1 MVKLEQAE
9 KKDFRELA
17 QGFGVCTIAVLVIY
31 LVSGMNTIN
40 MRETHLSLLMAILT
54 AACVFYVTSA
64 FINTKKKF
72 LALLASIPAF
82 GIYYLIFKLSFDALE
97 RRALPC
103 ISIMEGVLC
112 WAGLGTVAVSVIAL
126 ALGKKLKATDIV
138 TAILAAGFV
147 MRAVMVLFTPL
158 NYYQHDVSSFSGRQ
172 AGFHDSYILYIY
184 DNFTIPDGDVRD
196 LGQFYHPP
204 LHYII
209 SALFLRLHNALPLK
223 FANDING
230 LKALP
235 LLWSSFIVLYTKKI
249 LERLN
254 INGKA
259 LVFSMLLVS
268 LNPHLIY
275 LAIQVNNDALALM
288 LTFAAIYFALEWYK
302 KPELLKIVYVALS
315 IGCAM
320 MTKLSMGLAAF
331 PVAWIF
337 LVKLIKTAKDKEQE
351 RGKKQGLKLPEL
363 IKQFAIF
370 AVVVFPLGLWFPL
383 RNLISYGVP
392 VTYVYE
398 IDSSAHM
405 DVWMYSPLQRLLV
418 PSGDLLK
425 TPFILEGGEINDFNI
440 VLGLIKTGL
449 FDERVFENTYLTTIA
464 KIMVVT
470 AFILTL
476 VIIFAAIMG
485 AFRRFKDSGRK
496 VLDQAEG
503 IALWILAAVL
513 VISEFVFCFKYPVT
527 CTAAFRYIS
536 PVLIP
541 AAFWSGSLIK
551 MGKEKEAGASLK
563 ICSVCLEIL
572 IVLFVLLVILFYG
585 PFAQYADVWQKLIKG

>member
-1 MVKLEQAE
+1 MVGLEKAQ

-17 QGFGVCTIAVLVIY
+17 QGFGVCAIAVLVLY

-40 MRETHLSLLMAILT
+40 MREAHLSILMAVLT
-54 AACVFYVTSA
+54 AVCAFYVTSA
-64 FINTKKKF
+64 YINTKKKF
-72 LALLASIPAF
+72 LSLLSVLPAF
-82 GIYYLIFKLSFDALE
+82 GIYFLIFKLSFDACG
-97 RRALPC
+97 RKTLPC

-112 WAGLGTVAVSVIAL
+112 WAGLGTVVVSGLAL
-126 ALGKKLKATDIV
+126 ALGKKLKAADLV
-138 TAILAAGFV
+138 TAALAAGFV

-158 NYYQHDVSSFSGRQ
+158 NFYQHDVSNFSGRQ

-184 DNFTIPDGDVRD
+184 ENFTIPDGDVRD

-204 LHYII
+204 LHYIL
-209 SALFLRLHNALPLK
+209 SALFLRLHYVLPFK

-230 LKALP
+230 LKFLP
-235 LLWSSFIVLYTKKI
+235 MLWTSFIVLFTKKI

-259 LVFSMLLVS
+259 LVFSMLLIS

-288 LTFAAIYFALEWYK
+288 LMFAAVYFALEWYK
-302 KPELLKIVYVALS
+302 DHELKKIVYVALC

-320 MTKLSMGLAAF
+320 MTKLSMGLVAF

-337 LVKLIKTAKDKEQE
+337 LIRLIKTVKAQKENKNKTALT
-351 RGKKQGLKLPEL
+351 GL
-363 IKQFAIF
+363 IKQFAVF
-370 AVVVFPLGLWFPL
+370 AVIVFPLGLWFPL

-398 IDSSAHM
+398 IDSSANM
-405 DVWMYSPLQRLLV
+405 DVWMYSPLQRLLI
-418 PSGDLLK
+418 PSADLLK
-425 TPFILEGGEINDFNI
+425 TPFILEGGNINDFNI
-440 VLGLIKTGL
+440 VLALIKTGL
-449 FDERVFENTYLTTIA
+449 FDERSFDGNYLTAVA
-464 KIMVVT
+464 KILTVI
-470 AFILTL
+470 AFVLLIA
-476 VIIFAAIMG
+476 VIFAAVRG
-485 AFRRFKDSGRK
+485 AIKRFKDSGRK
-496 VLDQAEG
+496 ILDNAEG

-513 VISEFVFCFKYPVT
+513 LISEFVFCFKYPVT
-527 CTAAFRYIS
+527 CTAAFRYIT

-541 AAFWSGSLIK
+541 AAFWSGSIIK
-551 MGKEKEAGASLK
+551 SGNEKEAGASLK

-572 IVLFVLLVILFYG
+572 IVLFVLLTVLFYG
-585 PFAQYADVWQKLIKG
+585 PFAQYSVVWQSMIKG

>member
-1 MVKLEQAE
+1 MVGLEKAE

-17 QGFGVCTIAVLVIY
+17 QGFGVCAAAVLVLY

-40 MRETHLSLLMAILT
+40 MREAHLSILMAVLT
-54 AACVFYVTSA
+54 ACCTFYVTSA
-64 FINTKKKF
+64 FIGTKKRF
-72 LALLASIPAF
+72 LSLLSALPAF
-82 GIYYLIFKLSFDALE
+82 GIYFLIFKLSFDACG
-97 RRALPC
+97 RKTLPC

-112 WAGLGTVAVSVIAL
+112 WAGLGTIVVSSLAL
-126 ALGKKLKATDIV
+126 AFGKKLKAADLV
-138 TAILAAGFV
+138 TAALAAGFV

-158 NYYQHDVSSFSGRQ
+158 NFYQHDVSNFSGRQ

-184 DNFTIPDGDVRD
+184 ENFTIPDGDVRD

-204 LHYII
+204 LHYIL
-209 SALFLRLHNALPLK
+209 SALFLRLHNVLPFK

-230 LKALP
+230 LKFLP
-235 LLWSSFIVLYTKKI
+235 MLWTSFIVLFTKKI

-254 INGKA
+254 IGGKA
-259 LVFSMLLVS
+259 LVFSMLLIS

-288 LTFAAIYFALEWYK
+288 LMFAAVFFALEWYK
-302 KPELLKIVYVALS
+302 EPELKKIVYVALC

-320 MTKLSMGLAAF
+320 MTKLSMGLVAF
-331 PVAWIF
+331 PVAWLF
-337 LVKLIKTAKDKEQE
+337 LIRLIRAVKAQNENKNKTALT
-351 RGKKQGLKLPEL
+351 GL

-370 AVVVFPLGLWFPL
+370 AVIVFPLGLWFSL

-398 IDSSAHM
+398 IDSSANM
-405 DVWMYSPLQRLLV
+405 DVWMYSPLQRLLI
-418 PSGDLLK
+418 PSADLLK
-425 TPFILEGGEINDFNI
+425 TPFILEGGNINDFNI
-440 VLGLIKTGL
+440 VLALIKTGL
-449 FDERVFENTYLTTIA
+449 FDERSFDSSYLTAVA
-464 KIMVVT
+464 KIL
-470 AFILTL
+470 A
-476 VIIFAAIMG
+476 VITFVLLIAVLFAAVRG
-485 AFRRFKDSGRK
+485 AFKRFKDSGRK
-496 VLDQAEG
+496 IPENAEG

-513 VISEFVFCFKYPVT
+513 LISEFVFCFKYPVT

-541 AAFWSGSLIK
+541 AAFWSGNIIK
-551 MGKEKEAGASLK
+551 AGNEKEAGASLK

-572 IVLFVLLVILFYG
+572 IVLFVLLTVLFYG
-585 PFAQYADVWQKLIKG
+585 PFAQYSVAWQALIKG

>member
-1 MVKLEQAE
+1 MVGLEKAE

-17 QGFGVCTIAVLVIY
+17 QGFGVCAAAVLVLY
-31 LVSGMNTIN
+31 LISGMNTIN
-40 MRETHLSLLMAILT
+40 MREAQLSILMAVLT
-54 AACVFYVTSA
+54 AYCTFYVTSA
-64 FINTKKKF
+64 FIGTKKRF
-72 LALLASIPAF
+72 LSLLSALPAF
-82 GIYYLIFKLSFDALE
+82 GIYFLIFKLSFGACG
-97 RRALPC
+97 RKTLPC

-112 WAGLGTVAVSVIAL
+112 WAGLGTVVVSSLAL
-126 ALGKKLKATDIV
+126 ALGKKLKASDLV
-138 TAILAAGFV
+138 TAALAAGFV

-158 NYYQHDVSSFSGRQ
+158 NFYQHDVSNFSGRQ

-184 DNFTIPDGDVRD
+184 ENFTIPDGDVRE

-204 LHYII
+204 LHYIL
-209 SALFLRLHNALPLK
+209 SALFLRLHNVLPFK

-230 LKALP
+230 LKFLP
-235 LLWSSFIVLYTKKI
+235 MLWTSFIVLFTKKI

-259 LVFSMLLVS
+259 LVFSMLLIS

-288 LTFAAIYFALEWYK
+288 LMFAAVFFALEWYK
-302 KPELLKIVYVALS
+302 EPELKKIVYVALC

-320 MTKLSMGLAAF
+320 MTKLSMGLVAF
-331 PVAWIF
+331 PVAWLF
-337 LVKLIKTAKDKEQE
+337 LIRLIRTVRAQKENK
-351 RGKKQGLKLPEL
+351 GKKTELTGL

-370 AVVVFPLGLWFPL
+370 AVIVFPLGLWFPL

-398 IDSSAHM
+398 IDSSANM
-405 DVWMYSPLQRLLV
+405 DVWMYSPLQRLLI
-418 PSGDLLK
+418 PSADLLK
-425 TPFILEGGEINDFNI
+425 TPFILEGGNINDFNI
-440 VLGLIKTGL
+440 VLALIKTGL
-449 FDERVFENTYLTTIA
+449 FDERSFDSSYLTAVA
-464 KIMVVT
+464 KIL
-470 AFILTL
+470 A
-476 VIIFAAIMG
+476 VITFVLLIAVLFAAVRG
-485 AFRRFKDSGRK
+485 AFKRFKDSGRK
-496 VLDQAEG
+496 IPENAEG

-513 VISEFVFCFKYPVT
+513 LISEFVFCFKYPVT

-541 AAFWSGSLIK
+541 AAFWSGSIIK
-551 MGKEKEAGASLK
+551 AGNEKEAGASLK

-572 IVLFVLLVILFYG
+572 IVLFVLLTVLFYG
-585 PFAQYADVWQKLIKG
+585 PFAQYSLAWQALIKG

>member
-17 QGFGVCTIAVLVIY
+17 QGFGVCTIAVLVLY
-31 LVSGMNTIN
+31 LISGMNTIN
-40 MRETHLSLLMAILT
+40 MREAQLSLLMAILT
-54 AACVFYVTSA
+54 AACAFYVTSA
-64 FINTKKKF
+64 FINAKKKF
-72 LALLASIPAF
+72 LSLISAIPAF
-82 GIYYLIFKLSFDALE
+82 GIYFLIFKLSFDACG
-97 RRALPC
+97 RKTLPC

-126 ALGKKLKATDIV
+126 ALGKKLKAVDLV
-138 TAILAAGFV
+138 TAVLAAGFV

-158 NYYQHDVSSFSGRQ
+158 NYYQHDVSNFSGRT

-184 DNFTIPDGDVRD
+184 ENFTIPEGDVRD

-204 LHYII
+204 LHYIL

-230 LKALP
+230 LKMLP
-235 LLWSSFIVLYTKKI
+235 MLWSSFIVLFTKKI
-249 LERLN
+249 LERLK
-254 INGKA
+254 IDGKA
-259 LVFSMLLVS
+259 LVFSMLFIS

-288 LTFAAIYFALEWYK
+288 LTFAAIYFALEWYE
-302 KPELLKIVYVALS
+302 KPEIMKIVYVALS

-320 MTKLSMGLAAF
+320 MTKLSMGFAAF

-337 LVKLIKTAKDKEQE
+337 LVKLIRTVKDKENE
-351 RGKKQGLKLPEL
+351 RGKKQEHRLPEL
-363 IKQFAIF
+363 LKQFAVF

-398 IDSSAHM
+398 IDSSANM
-405 DVWMYSPLQRLLV
+405 DVWMYSPLQRLLL

-440 VLGLIKTGL
+440 VLALIKTGL
-449 FDERVFENTYLTTIA
+449 FDERIFENTYLTAVA
-464 KIMVVT
+464 KILIVT
-470 AFILTL
+470 TFVLALA
-476 VIIFAAIMG
+476 IIFAAIMG
-485 AFRRFKDSGRK
+485 AFRRFKDSGSK
-496 VLDQAEG
+496 VLDQAES
-503 IALWILAAVL
+503 IALWILAAVF

-551 MGKEKEAGASLK
+551 TGNEKEAGASLK
-563 ICSVCLEIL
+563 FCSVCLEIL

-585 PFAQYADVWQKLIKG
+585 PFGQYAVAWQKLVRG

>member
-17 QGFGVCTIAVLVIY
+17 QGFGVCSIAVLVLY

-54 AACVFYVTSA
+54 AACAFYVTSA

-72 LALLASIPAF
+72 LSLISLIPAF
-82 GIYYLIFKLSFDALE
+82 GIYYLIFKLSFDALG

-235 LLWSSFIVLYTKKI
+235 MLWSSFIVLYTKKI

-259 LVFSMLLVS
+259 LVFSMLLIS

-320 MTKLSMGLAAF
+320 MTKLSMGLVAF

-337 LVKLIKTAKDKEQE
+337 LVKLIKTAKDKEKE
-351 RGKKQGLKLPEL
+351 RGKKQELKLPEL
-363 IKQFAIF
+363 IKQFAVF

-418 PSGDLLK
+418 PSGNLLK

-551 MGKEKEAGASLK
+551 MGNEKEAGASLK

>member
-1 MVKLEQAE
+1 MVGLEHQE

-17 QGFGVCTIAVLVIY
+17 QGFGVCTIAVLVLY
-31 LVSGMNTIN
+31 LISGMNTIN
-40 MRETHLSLLMAILT
+40 MREAHLSLLMAILT
-54 AACVFYVTSA
+54 AACAFYVTSA

-82 GIYYLIFKLSFDALE
+82 GIYYLIFKLSFDACN
-97 RRALPC
+97 RMTFPC
-103 ISIMEGVLC
+103 LSVMEGVLC

-138 TAILAAGFV
+138 TAILAAGFI

-235 LLWSSFIVLYTKKI
+235 MLWSSFIVLYTKKI

-259 LVFSMLLVS
+259 LVFSMLLIS

-302 KPELLKIVYVALS
+302 KPEFLKIVYVALS

-363 IKQFAIF
+363 IKQFAVF

-418 PSGDLLK
+418 PSGELLK

-440 VLGLIKTGL
+440 VLALIKTGL
-449 FDERVFENTYLTTIA
+449 FDERVFENNYLTTIA

-470 AFILTL
+470 TFILAL

-551 MGKEKEAGASLK
+551 FGNEKEAGASLK

>member
-1 MVKLEQAE
+1 MVGLEKAE

-17 QGFGVCTIAVLVIY
+17 QGFGVCAAAVLVLY
-31 LVSGMNTIN
+31 LISGMNTIN
-40 MRETHLSLLMAILT
+40 MREAHLSLLMAVLT
-54 AACVFYVTSA
+54 ACCTFYVTSA
-64 FINTKKKF
+64 FTGTKKRF
-72 LALLASIPAF
+72 LSLLSVLPAF
-82 GIYYLIFKLSFDALE
+82 GIYFLIFKLSFDACG
-97 RRALPC
+97 RKTLPC

-112 WAGLGTVAVSVIAL
+112 WAGLGTVVVSSLAL
-126 ALGKKLKATDIV
+126 ALGKKLKAADLV
-138 TAILAAGFV
+138 TAALAAGFV

-158 NYYQHDVSSFSGRQ
+158 NFYQHDVSNFSGRQ

-184 DNFTIPDGDVRD
+184 ENFTIPDGDVRD

-204 LHYII
+204 LHYIL
-209 SALFLRLHNALPLK
+209 SALFLRLHNVLPFK

-230 LKALP
+230 LKFLP
-235 LLWSSFIVLYTKKI
+235 MLWTSFIVLFTKKI

-259 LVFSMLLVS
+259 LVFSMLLIS

-288 LTFAAIYFALEWYK
+288 LMFAAVYFALEWYK
-302 KPELLKIVYVALS
+302 DPELKKIVYIALC

-320 MTKLSMGLAAF
+320 MTKLSMGLVAF

-337 LVKLIKTAKDKEQE
+337 LIRLIRTVRAQKENK
-351 RGKKQGLKLPEL
+351 GKKTELTGL
-363 IKQFAIF
+363 IKQYAVF
-370 AVVVFPLGLWFPL
+370 AVAVFPLGLWFPL

-398 IDSSAHM
+398 IDSSANM
-405 DVWMYSPLQRLLV
+405 DVWMYTPLQRLLI
-418 PSGDLLK
+418 PSADLLK
-425 TPFILEGGEINDFNI
+425 TPFILEGGNINDFNI
-440 VLGLIKTGL
+440 VLALIKTGL
-449 FDERVFENTYLTTIA
+449 FDERSFDSNYLTAVA
-464 KIMVVT
+464 KILEVI
-470 AFILTL
+470 AFVLLIAVL
-476 VIIFAAIMG
+476 FAAVRG
-485 AFRRFKDSGRK
+485 AFKRFKDSGRK
-496 VLDQAEG
+496 IPDNAEG

-513 VISEFVFCFKYPVT
+513 LISEFVFCFKYPVT

-541 AAFWSGSLIK
+541 AAFWSGSIIK
-551 MGKEKEAGASLK
+551 AGNEKEAGASLK

-572 IVLFVLLVILFYG
+572 IVLFVLLTVLFYG
-585 PFAQYADVWQKLIKG
+585 PFAQYSVVWQSLIKG